1 MRRFRYCFLLLTV
14 VYPLW
19 LATPARASCS
29 SPANAIEAEN
39 CLPGTAQ
46 TTWDISGAGDSTI
59 QGFTT
64 DISANVGQ
72 TVSFK
77 INTNATNY
85 RLDIYRLGYY
95 GGAGA
100 RLVTTV
106 TPSAHLPQ
114 TQPACITDS
123 ATALMDCGNWAVS
136 ATWTIPSTAVSGLYF
151 ADVVRTDTGG
161 NSHIPF
167 VVRND
172 ASTSPILFKTSD
184 TTWQAY
190 NDYGGANLYTGGP
203 GPQSGAYKVSYNRP
217 YHTRVYEFYS
227 WIFNAEYP
235 MIRFLEANGY
245 DVTYFSSLDA
255 DRSGSLILQH
265 KVLLSV
271 GHDEYW
277 SGNERT
283 NVEAA
288 RAAGVNLGFFSGNEV
303 FWKVRWEPSIDGSN
317 TANRTMVC
325 YKETHSNRVTDPQ
338 DPPIWTG
345 TWRDA
350 RFSPPGDGGR
360 PENALTGTIFMVNG
374 PQSPLLSIQVP
385 AADGKMRLWR
395 NTSVA
400 TQAAGATATFP
411 AGTLGYEWD
420 VDLDNGFRPA
430 GLFYLST
437 ATYDTGGNLLLDN
450 GSTYGAGT
458 ATHHMT
464 MYRAPS
470 GALVFGSG
478 TVQWPW
484 GLDGNHDGN
493 ATTAKYEHAA
503 GDHQPVRRY
512 GRSACVLAIR
522 FGRGFKIHGHDSTQ
536 LGHYFARI
544 WRDCAVGKHDH
555 DHRHRDRYRRSGG
568 RR

>member
-1 MRRFRYCFLLLTV
+1 MRQLRNFGLWFALIC
-14 VYPLW
+14 PLW
-19 LATPARASCS
+19 LASPAFAQCS
-29 SPANAIEAEN
+29 SPANAIVAEN

-46 TTWDISGAGDSTI
+46 SQWDVSGAGDATI

-64 DISANVGQ
+64 DISVNQGQ

-77 INTNATNY
+77 INTNAANY
-85 RLDIYRLGYY
+85 KLEIYRMGYY

-114 TQPACITDS
+114 TQPACITDV

-136 ATWTIPSTAVSGLYF
+136 ATWTVPSTATSGIYF
-151 ADVVRTDTGG
+151 AHVVRQDTGG
-161 NSHIPF
+161 DSHIPF

-172 ASTSPILFKTSD
+172 SSTSALLFKTSD

-190 NDYGGANLYTGGP
+190 NDYGGTNLYTGGP
-203 GPQSGAYKVSYNRP
+203 GPQNGAYKVSYNRP

-235 MIRFLEANGY
+235 MVRFLEANGY

-255 DRSGSLILQH
+255 DRFGSLILQH
-265 KVLLSV
+265 KALLSV

-283 NVEAA
+283 NIEEA
-288 RAAGVNLGFFSGNEV
+288 RAAGVNLAFFSGNEV

-374 PQSPLLSIQVP
+374 RQSPPSSIQVP

-395 NTSVA
+395 NTSVGA
-400 TQAAGATATFP
+400 QAAGATATLP
-411 AGTLGYEWD
+411 AGTLGYESD
-420 VDLDNGFRPA
+420 VV
-430 GLFYLST
+430 
-437 ATYDTGGNLLLDN
+437 TG
-450 GSTYGAGT
+450 
-458 ATHHMT
+458 
-464 MYRAPS
+464 
-470 GALVFGSG
+470 
-478 TVQWPW
+478 
-484 GLDGNHDGN
+484 
-493 ATTAKYEHAA
+493 
-503 GDHQPVRRY
+503 
-512 GRSACVLAIR
+512 
-522 FGRGFKIHGHDSTQ
+522 
-536 LGHYFARI
+536 
-544 WRDCAVGKHDH
+544 
-555 DHRHRDRYRRSGG
+555 
-568 RR
+568 